1 MNTHGTI
8 IKQKH
13 IILIAHIDKK
23 MKETS
28 QLLDFLTEE
37 LEITKDFLH
46 LLKKKNIVDENI
58 MADLSNLRCRSQRT
72 AFVLNKVLSH
82 GHIG

>member
-1 MNTHGTI
+1 
-8 IKQKH
+8 
-13 IILIAHIDKK
+13 
-23 MKETS
+23 MKGKS

-58 MADLSNLRCRSQRT
+58 MADLSNLRCRSQKT

-82 GHIG
+82 GNKG